1 MLDPA
6 VTLIPPPTASEGK
19 KCTSGALRSR
29 KSLPWGPWGYVALD
43 GVLHN
48 LRPDGSNDMRFLQSA
63 GMQVA
68 LTEADN
74 DPGPKLSLERVESL
88 VHCGWPVPRGDG
100 ALWSQRLRIVS
111 TSFREGSRVR
121 SGVGRQRVDMVQ
133 AKSNSSLPH
142 RPGCMLSMAH
152 FNRRRC
158 HCTDPLIVIEGRFQS
173 KEPSITSM
181 THGEERNAHGTW
193 SRGPFGQ
200 PRSVVPT
207 PRPRCLP
214 ERDC

>member
-6 VTLIPPPTASEGK
+6 VTLIPPPTASEGE

-100 ALWSQRLRIVS
+100 ALWSQRLRIAS
-111 TSFREGSRVR
+111 TLFREGSKVR
-121 SGVGRQRVDMVQ
+121 SGVGRQQVDMMQ

-152 FNRRRC
+152 FNQRRC
-158 HCTDPLIVIEGRFQS
+158 HCTDPLIVMEEISEQRVEHH
-173 KEPSITSM
+173 KYDTWR
-181 THGEERNAHGTW
+181 GEERAWNMEQGAFWPT
-193 SRGPFGQ
+193 SVRGSNSSPK
-200 PRSVVPT
+200 V
-207 PRPRCLP
+207 LA
-214 ERDC
+214 